1 MASRE
6 TQCGLG
12 PWRPKFLQFF
22 ASKKVYMFFYGVIGI
37 IKGMQY
43 TYLSAMLST
52 LERKFG
58 IKSKE
63 TAYLMSGNEIAQIL
77 FLFFLPLT
85 VKVKKR
91 PFWCGIGM
99 VFTALGLYMMA
110 LPHFITG
117 YNHLDTMV
125 KVDDKTDLG
134 KQGLCQSDVHLNSL
148 EGACAEDG
156 SRVVDWI
163 GLGIVFFG
171 IALTGIG
178 NSLFWCFGMVYL
190 DDNTGKDNSPFMLSL
205 TFVFRLIGPTFGY
218 LLGAKCLQ
226 TYVYPLQDP
235 PDGMEEGDPRWIGAW
250 WIGFPIIATLLLIFS
265 LPLMLFP
272 QRLAKTD
279 TDASKD
285 TKESENLMTEAQKK
299 ERDAFLPALKRL
311 LSNKLYVWNFFSSIF
326 YVFAFMGFGTFI
338 PKYIEYQFRIRASRS
353 SGLAGS
359 AGTAA
364 KAIGLIISGYIVG
377 RFKFSARVLSAWNV
391 ILGFFYF
398 GVLIIFS
405 IVGCP
410 TSDMYGTISDG
421 AYNVSM
427 ECNFD
432 CACPISRMQPICSKD
447 GVTNFYSPC
456 QAGCMESFEPEME
469 AVLADTTNSTD
480 EIAAGK
486 SKGRKKKS
494 TVYKDCSCVAKA
506 SVDRN
511 TSLSKH
517 WIEKDVL
524 TEFDHPPPESII
536 EETYKKWSNEP
547 VTEAVHGWCEVPG
560 CKTSFTY
567 WIIAMGVLSIL
578 ASTGRVGNV
587 LVALRCVEVRDKSLS
602 FAFQVVF
609 MSLFAMLPSPMIYG
623 AIIDNTCLLWQE
635 ECGETTNCLLYD
647 TDRLRQALML
657 TTAGIMVLGVVCD
670 VAVVYYA
677 KDLKIFD
684 EGDKNK
690 IVQTKMGENMLQ
702 VPGNNMMYGSHVSLT
717 KDTIYKQ

>member
-1 MASRE
+1 M
-6 TQCGLG
+6 
-12 PWRPKFLQFF
+12 QFF

-110 LPHFITG
+110 LPHFLTG
-117 YNHLDTMV
+117 YNQLDTMV
-125 KVDDKTDLG
+125 KTDNKADLA
-134 KQGLCQSDVHLNSL
+134 KQGLCGADVHLNSL

-156 SRVVDWI
+156 SRVVDWL
-163 GLGIVFFG
+163 GLGIVFLG
-171 IALTGIG
+171 VAMTGIG

-218 LLGAKCLQ
+218 LLGAKCLT
-226 TYVYPLQDP
+226 TYVYPGQEPEGLD
-235 PDGMEEGDPRWIGAW
+235 EGDPRWIGAW
-250 WIGFPIIATLLLIFS
+250 WIGFPIIATLLIIFS
-265 LPLMLFP
+265 VPLMFFP
-272 QRLAKTD
+272 ERLPRAD
-279 TDASKD
+279 TDASRE
-285 TKESENLMTEAQKK
+285 TKEAENLLSVAQKK

-311 LSNKLYVWNFFSSIF
+311 LSNKLYIWNFFSSIF

-353 SGLAGS
+353 SGIAGS

-364 KAIGLIISGYIVG
+364 KAIGLIVSGWIVG
-377 RFKFSARVLSAWNV
+377 KFKFSARTLSAWNV
-391 ILGFFYF
+391 VLGVFYF
-398 GVLIIFS
+398 SVLIIFS
-405 IVGCP
+405 IVGCA
-410 TSDMYGTISDG
+410 TSDMYGTMTEGS
-421 AYNVSM
+421 YNVSM
-427 ECNFD
+427 DCNLA
-432 CACPISRMQPICSKD
+432 CECPISRMQPICSKD

-456 QAGCMESFEPEME
+456 HAGCLEKVDLDAIDFEF
-469 AVLADTTNSTD
+469 D
-480 EIAAGK
+480 EDEDENPSNKTEETPKGK
-486 SKGRKKKS
+486 NKKKNI
-494 TVYKDCSCVAKA
+494 VYRDCSCVSKA
-506 SVDRN
+506 STDRN

-517 WIEKDVL
+517 WIEKDIL
-524 TEFDHPPPESII
+524 TNFDHQPPQSII
-536 EETYKKWSNEP
+536 DETYNKWSNIP
-547 VTEAVHGWCEVPG
+547 VEEATPGWCEVPG
-560 CKTSFTY
+560 CKKSFTY

-609 MSLFAMLPSPMIYG
+609 MSLFAMLPSPIIFG
-623 AIIDNTCLLWQE
+623 SIIDNTCLLWQE

-647 TDRLRQALML
+647 TDALRQALML
-657 TTAGIMVLGVVCD
+657 TTAGIMTLGVVCD
-670 VAVVYYA
+670 IAVVYYA
-677 KDLKIFD
+677 GDLKIFGED
-684 EGDKNK
+684 DKTK
-690 IVQTKMGENMLQ
+690 IIQTKLGENMLQ
-702 VPGNNMMYGSHVSLT
+702 VPGNNMIYGSHVSLT
-717 KDTIYKQ
+717 KDSIFKQ

>member
-1 MASRE
+1 M
-6 TQCGLG
+6 
-12 PWRPKFLQFF
+12 QFF
-22 ASKKVYMFFYGVIGI
+22 ASKKVYMFFYGMIGI

-77 FLFFLPLT
+77 FLFFLPIT
-85 VKVKKR
+85 MKVKKR

-99 VFTALGLYMMA
+99 VITALGLYMMA

-117 YNHLDTMV
+117 YKELDNREETV
-125 KVDDKTDLG
+125 VDETAIG
-134 KQGLCQSDVHLNSL
+134 KEGLCGSEVHLNSL
-148 EGACAEDG
+148 EKSCADDG
-156 SRVVDWI
+156 SRVVDWL
-163 GLGIVFFG
+163 GLGIVFLG
-171 IALTGIG
+171 VALTGIG

-190 DDNTGKDNSPFMLSL
+190 DDNTGKDNSPFLLSL

-218 LLGAKCLQ
+218 LLGTKCL
-226 TYVYPLQDP
+226 TTFVYPSQDP
-235 PDGMEEGDPRWIGAW
+235 PQGLEEGDPGWIGAW
-250 WIGFPIIATLLLIFS
+250 WLGFPIIATLLLVFS

-272 QRLAKTD
+272 QRLPRVG
-279 TDASKD
+279 TDASKE
-285 TKESENLMTEAQKK
+285 TKEADRLISVEEKK
-299 ERDAFLPALKRL
+299 ERDAFIPALKRL

-364 KAIGLIISGYIVG
+364 KAVGLVVSGFVIGK
-377 RFKFSARVLSAWNV
+377 FKFSARTLSGWNV
-391 ILGFFYF
+391 VLGFFYF

-410 TSDMYGTISDG
+410 TSAMYGTMSG
-421 AYNVSM
+421 GSYNVSADCNLGC
-427 ECNFD
+427 ECPT
-432 CACPISRMQPICSKD
+432 ARMQPICSKD

-456 QAGCMESFEPEME
+456 QAGCQDMFKEEELDLTVNNTE
-469 AVLADTTNSTD
+469 AKV
-480 EIAAGK
+480 G
-486 SKGRKKKS
+486 GKKKKT
-494 TVYKDCSCVAKA
+494 TVYKDCSCVSQA
-506 SVDRN
+506 SQERN
-511 TSLSKH
+511 TSLSKY
-517 WIEKDVL
+517 WIEKDILVN
-524 TEFDHPPPESII
+524 FDHQPPQTII
-536 EETYKKWSNEP
+536 DQKHKEMADTP
-547 VTEAVHGWCEVPG
+547 VDEATSGWCEVPG

-567 WIIAMGVLSIL
+567 WIIAMAILSIL

-609 MSLFAMLPSPMIYG
+609 MSLFAMLPSPIIFG
-623 AIIDNTCLLWQE
+623 SIIDNTCLLWQE

-647 TDRLRQALML
+647 TDALRQALML
-657 TTAGIMVLGVVCD
+657 TTAGIMVMGVVCD

-684 EGDKNK
+684 EDNK
-690 IVQTKMGENMLQ
+690 VKIIQTKMGENMLQ
-702 VPGNNMMYGSHVSLT
+702 LPGNNMVYGSHASLT
-717 KDTIYKQ
+717 KDSIFKQ